1 MKKVLFFLLA
11 LAVAFSFSAPAMAKD
26 GLSFGVG
33 LGTKFNPNDL
43 TGTIMKDGL
52 ERTGSNS
59 DVLIPENTLQVM
71 KHYHLIRDLKLNG
84 NMTTLDLAANV
95 RYDFLNALFIRLGIN
110 NARVIAGGET
120 SWKFTQLAAA
130 SLVMAGGAMD
140 TGGTM
145 SQKWNYNSTCIPL
158 TIGVNLPIADGKYNF
173 YAGLGVTWA
182 KGWWSIE
189 VTAPFGGYAVAASG
203 AYGEA
208 ALVYGAAAGL
218 ALQRVQERLTF
229 RSKGS
234 FGLNFLVGAD
244 ANIGGPLALFIEW
257 ETQYA
262 GVQSKAIA
270 VKSHQAYMLLN
281 TATIAYPVVP
291 GGQSLRIGLKYAL

>member
-26 GLSFGVG
+26 GLSFGIG

-43 TGTIMKDGL
+43 GSTIMKDGL
-52 ERTGSNS
+52 ERTGSNN
-59 DVLIPENTLQVM
+59 DVLIAENTLAVM
-71 KHYHLIRDLKLNG
+71 KHYHVIRDLNANG
-84 NMTTLDLAANV
+84 NMMTLDLAANV
-95 RYDFLNALFIRLGIN
+95 RYDFLNALFLRLGVN
-110 NARVIAGGET
+110 TCNVVAGGET

-130 SLVMAGGAMD
+130 SLVMAGGALD

-145 SQKWNYNSTCIPL
+145 SQKWNYNSTAIPL
-158 TIGVNLPIADGKYNF
+158 TLGVNLPIADGKYNF

-182 KGWWSIE
+182 RAWWSIE

-208 ALVYGAAAGL
+208 ALIYGAAAGL

-234 FGLNFLVGAD
+234 IGLNFLVGAD
-244 ANIGGPLALFIEW
+244 ASIGGPLALFVEF
-257 ETQYA
+257 ENQYVA
-262 GVQSKAIA
+262 GMSKGIA

-281 TATIAYPVVP
+281 TATIAYPVVA
-291 GGQSLRIGLKYAL
+291 GGQVLRIGLKYAL

>member
-33 LGTKFNPNDL
+33 LGTKFNPNSLQD
-43 TGTIMKDGL
+43 TIMKDGL

-59 DVLIPENTLQVM
+59 DVLIAENTLVVM
-71 KHYHLIRDLKLNG
+71 KHYHVIRDLKLNG

-95 RYDFLNALFIRLGIN
+95 RYDFLNALFLRLGVN
-110 NARVIAGGET
+110 NARVVSGGET

-130 SLVMAGGAMD
+130 STLAVGLPLD

-145 SQKWNYNSTCIPL
+145 SQKWNYNSTCIPITL
-158 TIGVNLPIADGKYNF
+158 GVNLPVADGKYNF

-189 VTAPFGGYAVAASG
+189 VTAPFGGYAVAAQG
-203 AYGEA
+203 AFSA
-208 ALVYGAAAGL
+208 VNAGL
-218 ALQRVQERLTF
+218 QGLAAMRVNERLTF
-229 RSKGS
+229 RDRGS
-234 FGLNFLVGAD
+234 LGLNWLVGAD
-244 ANIGGPLALFIEW
+244 ANIGGPMALFIEW
-257 ETQYA
+257 ETQYV
-262 GVQSKAIA
+262 GVHSKGIA
-270 VKSHQAYMLLN
+270 VKSPQAYLLLN

-291 GGQSLRIGLKYAL
+291 GGQVLRIGLKYTI